1 MGEHRDGKGG
11 NFWRAGAAPV
21 RPVRAIRGKEGS
33 EQDTK
38 EVKKSAVK
46 EKKIVRFKED
56 QPEGEAEPGREQ
68 GERVINMPK
77 R

>member
-21 RPVRAIRGKEGS
+21 RPVHAIKDKGGNNRES
-33 EQDTK
+33 K

-46 EKKIVRFKED
+46 EKKSVRF
-56 QPEGEAEPGREQ
+56 AGR
-68 GERVINMPK
+68 
-77 R
+77 